1 MKKNSGYYYSGITS
15 FEDLNLERS
24 RLILK
29 SKLTEARISLDI
41 IGLREKFAVTG
52 LVAPLAKK
60 LIFTGMGDIL
70 GILFRKG
77 DKET

>member
-1 MKKNSGYYYSGITS
+1 MKKNEGYYYSGITS

-29 SKLTEARISLDI
+29 SKLTEAKISMDI

-52 LVAPLAKK
+52 LVVPLAKK
-60 LIFTGMGDIL
+60 LILPNMGDIL